1 MASEGRDP
9 DALADLAERAFR
21 GGDYEV
27 AARIFHRLM
36 VYYGILN
43 DELNRRR
50 FALRAGECY
59 MLAAEGLNNP
69 SRAMMLYFRAALSFM
84 DGGSSERAYLCR
96 LKIWD
101 YYTLIAGKS
110 DFRWDGE
117 SIHALKLA
125 GDLLADCG
133 DLIKAAAI
141 YHNAAERAVDI
152 GKYQLA
158 GGLYRDAGDCYKRMD
173 RVDLAL
179 ESYLR
184 AAEAYFR
191 CRSHFEAAW
200 NYCEAGFMLL
210 HLNRFREAL
219 EAAEKAELACREGQI
234 EVFLKDLSRICWL
247 LSQGLVDDAKKYWD
261 RIRGKLRGEY
271 VRLIE
276 SSFRAVRSRCGSA

>member
-1 MASEGRDP
+1 MASGERDP
-9 DALADLAERAFR
+9 SALVDLAERAFR
-21 GGDYEV
+21 SGDYEV
-27 AARIFHRLM
+27 AARIFHRLT

-59 MLAAEGLNNP
+59 MLAAEGLNDP
-69 SRAMMLYFRAALSFM
+69 SKAMMLCFRAALSFI
-84 DGGSSERAYLCR
+84 DGGDFERTRVCC
-96 LKIWD
+96 LKIWE
-101 YYTLIAGKS
+101 YYTLIIGKD

-117 SIHALKLA
+117 SIHTLKLA

-133 DLIKAAAI
+133 DLARAATI
-141 YHNAAERAVDI
+141 YHSAAERAIGI

-191 CRSHFEAAW
+191 CSSHFEAAW
-200 NYCEAGFMLL
+200 NYCEASFMLL

-219 EAAEKAELACREGQI
+219 EAAERAELACREGQI
-234 EVFLKDLSRICWL
+234 EVFLKDLSHICWL
-247 LSQGLVDDAKKYWD
+247 LSRGLVNDAEKYWN
-261 RIRGKLRGEY
+261 RIRAKLRGEY
-271 VRLIE
+271 VRLVE
-276 SSFRAVRSRCGSA
+276 ASFRAVKSRCGSV